1 MRALP
6 LTIGT
11 IHFVGIGGIG
21 MSGIAEILHNLG
33 YRVQGSDVSENP
45 NVRRLKDIG
54 ITVHVGHVERNL
66 GDAQVV
72 VVSSAIPRDN
82 PEVAEARARLIP
94 VVRRAEMLAELMHLK
109 WSVAVGGTHGKTT
122 TTSLIAAMFDQAGLD
137 PTVINGGILNA
148 YGSNARLG
156 AGDWMVVEA
165 DESDGTFTKLPATIA
180 VVTNIDPEH
189 LDFYG
194 DFDALRAAFVSFVQN
209 IPFYGF
215 AALCIDHGEVQ
226 AMIPKVADRKLLTY
240 GMSPQADIRAVNVES
255 GAGQVRFD
263 TILTP
268 RASDDP
274 RTLKGLTLPM
284 LGGHNVQN
292 ALAAIT
298 VAQEMGIDDDTIR
311 TALGGFKGVKR
322 RFTKTGEWG
331 GVTIIDDYG
340 HHPVEIAAV
349 LRGARDAARGQIIA
363 VVQPHRYSRLK
374 ALFEEFCTCFN
385 DADAVIVADVY
396 PAGETPIIG
405 IDRDRLADGIRGHG
419 HRNVIALDTPDDL
432 PRIVRD
438 LAEPGDLVVC
448 LGAGSITAWAQ
459 DLPRALNALARDE
472 DGRRGN
478 GTIGEEGPS

>member
-1 MRALP
+1 MKALP
-6 LTIGT
+6 LSIGT

-33 YRVQGSDVSENP
+33 YAVQGSDVSENA
-45 NVRRLKDIG
+45 NVRRLRETGIAVHIG
-54 ITVHVGHVERNL
+54 HGEGNL

-82 PEVAEARARLIP
+82 PEVAAARARLIP
-94 VVRRAEMLAELMHLK
+94 VVRRAEMLAELMHIK

-122 TTSLIAAMFDQAGLD
+122 TTSLIASILDQAGFD

-165 DESDGTFTKLPATIA
+165 DESDGTFTKLPSTIA

-240 GMSPQADIRAVNVES
+240 GMTPQADVRAVNVES
-255 GAGQVRFD
+255 TAGQTRFD
-263 TILTP
+263 VVLTS
-268 RASDDP
+268 RATDDP
-274 RTLKGLTLPM
+274 RTLGGVTLPM
-284 LGGHNVQN
+284 LGGHNLQN

-298 VAQEMGIDDDTIR
+298 VAQEMGINDEAIR
-311 TALGGFKGVKR
+311 EALAGFKGVKR
-322 RFTKTGEWG
+322 RFTKTGEAG
-331 GVTIIDDYG
+331 GVTVIDDYG

-349 LRGARDAARGQIIA
+349 LSGARAASDGQIIA

-374 ALFEEFCTCFN
+374 TLFDEFCTCFN
-385 DADAVIVADVY
+385 DADVVIVAEVY
-396 PAGETPIIG
+396 AAGETPIIG
-405 IDRDRLADGIRGHG
+405 IDRDRLVEGLRGRG
-419 HRNVIALDTPDDL
+419 HRNVIALESPAG
-432 PRIVRD
+432 
-438 LAEPGDLVVC
+438 LAGIIHGLANPGDLVIC
-448 LGAGSITAWAQ
+448 LGAGSITGWAQ
-459 DLPRALNALARDE
+459 NLPLELDALARSGDE
-472 DGRRGN
+472 GTGKEGR
-478 GTIGEEGPS
+478 S